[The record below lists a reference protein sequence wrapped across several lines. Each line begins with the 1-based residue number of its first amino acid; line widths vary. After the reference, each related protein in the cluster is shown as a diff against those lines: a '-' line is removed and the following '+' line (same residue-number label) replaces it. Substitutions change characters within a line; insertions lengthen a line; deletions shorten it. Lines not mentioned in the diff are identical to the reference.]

1 MNYWLI
7 KSDPEEYSW
16 QDLVKDGSTSWTGV
30 RNYAARNHLRG
41 MKKGD
46 IVLVYHSTIDKAVIG
61 IAKVAKEAY
70 IDTTAEDEQW
80 SAVDVSSHKALKRPV
95 ELAEMKKERLLRD
108 IGLIRIGRLSV
119 MPLKKEEF
127 ECIVKMGS

>member
-7 KSDPEEYSW
+7 KSDPEAYSW
-16 QDLVKDGSTSWTGV
+16 QDLVNDGSTSWTGV

-46 IVLVYHSTIDKAVIG
+46 FALVYHSTIDKAVIG
-61 IAKVAKEAY
+61 IAKVTKEAY
-70 IDTTAEDEQW
+70 TDTTVEDEQW
-80 SAVDVSSHKALKRPV
+80 SAVDIASHKALKKPV
-95 ELAEMKKERLLRD
+95 GLVEIKKEKILLN

-127 ECIVKMGS
+127 EYIVKMGS